1 MKIEEAIK
9 QKSFGSEIEKMVINL
24 IYTGNWI
31 LANNA
36 QALKPFGLTTQQ
48 YNVLRILK
56 GQHPKP
62 AAVSLVNERML
73 DKMSNASRLVEKLRQ
88 KGLVDRSTCPKDR
101 RQVDVQLTDK
111 GLKLLEEATETLK
124 SASEN
129 YHSLSEDEANT
140 LNRLLDKLRNT
151 GTKIE
156 Y

>member
-31 LANNA
+31 LNNNA

-88 KGLVDRSTCPKDR
+88 KGLVDRSTCPNDR

-111 GLKLLEEATETLK
+111 GLKLLEEATATLK

-129 YHSLSEDEANT
+129 YHSLNEDEANT